1 MVHGVALV
9 LLWAANDYTYP
20 VNVLNNEDEGMADSF
35 KERGKG
41 EELRFEMSQELQ
53 FKAESRR
60 NRLLGEWLA
69 QKFSMTTDETKAYVK
84 EVIVS
89 DLDEPGIEDVVRK
102 VMKDIED
109 RAAAITEDDLRAEME
124 RLFPIALEQVQEG

>member
-1 MVHGVALV
+1 
-9 LLWAANDYTYP
+9 
-20 VNVLNNEDEGMADSF
+20 MADAF
-35 KERGKG
+35 KDREKG

-69 QKFSMTTDETKAYVK
+69 QKFGLTTDEAAAYIK
-84 EVIVS
+84 EVIAS
-89 DLDEPGIEDVVRK
+89 DLDEPGIEDVIRK

-109 RAAAITEDDLRAEME
+109 KGAAITEDDVRAEIE
-124 RLFPIALEQVQEG
+124 RLFPVALEQVKTGFRPDSL

>member
-1 MVHGVALV
+1 MS
-9 LLWAANDYTYP
+9 DT
-20 VNVLNNEDEGMADSF
+20 F
-35 KERGKG
+35 KKRERG

-53 FKAESRR
+53 FKVEARR

-69 QKFSMTTDETKAYVK
+69 HKFGLTTDESEAYVK

-89 DLDEPGIEDVVRK
+89 DLEEPGIDDIIGK

-109 RAAAITEDDLRAEME
+109 HGAGISEDEVRAEMD
-124 RLFPIALEQVQEG
+124 RLYAVAAEQVKKDFKSDTV

>member
-1 MVHGVALV
+1 
-9 LLWAANDYTYP
+9 
-20 VNVLNNEDEGMADSF
+20 MADAF
-35 KERGKG
+35 KDRQRG

-53 FKAESRR
+53 FKTEARR

-69 QKFSMTTDETKAYVK
+69 QKFGMTTDETEVYVK
-84 EVIVS
+84 EVIAS
-89 DLDEPGIEDVVRK
+89 DLEEPGIEDVVRK

-124 RLFPIALEQVQEG
+124 RLFPVALEQVKTGFKDE

>member
-1 MVHGVALV
+1 
-9 LLWAANDYTYP
+9 
-20 VNVLNNEDEGMADSF
+20 MADRF
-35 KERGKG
+35 RDREKG
-41 EELRFEMSQELQ
+41 EELRYEIEQELQ

-69 QKFSMTTDETKAYVK
+69 ERFGMTSDETEAYAK

-89 DLDEPGIEDVVRK
+89 DLKESGIDDVVRK

-109 RAAAITEDDLRAEME
+109 RGSAITEDEVRAKME
-124 RLFPIALEQVQEG
+124 ALYAVALEQLKSDSKPDSL

>member
-1 MVHGVALV
+1 
-9 LLWAANDYTYP
+9 
-20 VNVLNNEDEGMADSF
+20 MADRF
-35 KERGKG
+35 KEREKG
-41 EELRFEMSQELQ
+41 EEFKYEMEQELQ

-69 QKFSMTTDETKAYVK
+69 EKFGLTSDEAGAYVK

-89 DLDEPGIEDVVRK
+89 DLEEQGVDDVVRK

-109 RAAAITEDDLRAEME
+109 RGSAITEDEVRAK
-124 RLFPIALEQVQEG
+124 LDALYSVAHEQLKSDFKPNSL

>member
-1 MVHGVALV
+1 
-9 LLWAANDYTYP
+9 
-20 VNVLNNEDEGMADSF
+20 MADSF
-35 KERGKG
+35 KEREKG

-60 NRLLGEWLA
+60 NRLHGEWLA

-124 RLFPIALEQVQEG
+124 RLFPVALEQVKTGFKDE

>member
-1 MVHGVALV
+1 
-9 LLWAANDYTYP
+9 
-20 VNVLNNEDEGMADSF
+20 MADSF

-69 QKFSMTTDETKAYVK
+69 DKFGLTSEETGAYVK
-84 EVIVS
+84 EVIAS
-89 DLDEPGIEDVVRK
+89 DLDEPGIEDVIRK
-102 VMKDIED
+102 VMKDIGERGVGISEED
-109 RAAAITEDDLRAEME
+109 VRAEMT
-124 RLFPIALEQVQEG
+124 RLFPVALEQVKEGFKPDSL

>member
-1 MVHGVALV
+1 MSDTLK
-9 LLWAANDYTYP
+9 D
-20 VNVLNNEDEGMADSF
+20 
-35 KERGKG
+35 RGKG

-69 QKFSMTTDETKAYVK
+69 QKFGLTTDESEAYIK
-84 EVIVS
+84 EVIAS
-89 DLDEPGIEDVVRK
+89 DFDEPGIEDVIRK

-109 RAAAITEDDLRAEME
+109 RGAAITEDELRAEMD
-124 RLFPIALEQVQEG
+124 RLFPVALDQVKNGFKPDSV